1 MVRSRLLRPLGWLLT
16 ISSGLA
22 LPAGIGAAQQREGEL
37 SSSKVFER
45 NIQPFLKKHCCGCHG
60 GARPEAGL
68 RLDAFSDAASA
79 EMQRDLW
86 QRVLRMLGSG
96 QMPPEEKPRP
106 PKPDIEV
113 VARWIESVLDANRPG
128 PAPQTADPGRV
139 TLRRLN
145 RAEYANTIRDLL
157 GVRFEAIAELPA
169 DDVGYGFD
177 NIGDVLSLPP
187 VLMEKYVAAAE
198 RIVRQAAQAPES
210 RRRIFIAVPDGKE
223 FPAEAVRR
231 ILKRFASRA
240 YRRPIPDDE
249 LDRLVRLVRRATQ
262 EGDRFDESVQLALQ
276 AVLVSPHFLFRM
288 EIDPLDSPQPVR
300 LLNEYE
306 LATRMSYFLWSS
318 MPDEDLFGQAARGV
332 LRRNLESQALRML
345 RDPKSRALVE
355 NFAGQWLQLRNLAN
369 FRPDKVQFPGFDED
383 LRQAMRTETEMFFTF
398 IMSEDRSLLELI
410 DGDYTFVN
418 ERLARHYGIPNVRGK
433 EFRRVA
439 LSGTPRG
446 GVLTQASVLCVTSNP
461 TRTSPVKRGKWI
473 LENILGEPPPN
484 PPPNVP
490 ALREDKEAVLSG
502 SVRRRLEQHRAD
514 RNCAVCHA
522 KMDSLGFAMENFDP
536 VGAWRTR
543 DGTFAIDASGMLPE
557 GKSFDGPAELRA
569 ILRTDGKEKFLRC
582 LTAKMLTY
590 ALGRGLEPYDQ
601 RTMDKIAKT
610 VSQRQYKFSALVV
623 EIIKS
628 DPFQKRRVPG
638 RTP

>member
-1 MVRSRLLRPLGWLLT
+1 M
-16 ISSGLA
+16 
-22 LPAGIGAAQQREGEL
+22 
-37 SSSKVFER
+37 
-45 NIQPFLKKHCCGCHG
+45 
-60 GARPEAGL
+60 
-68 RLDAFSDAASA
+68 
-79 EMQRDLW
+79 
-86 QRVLRMLGSG
+86 
-96 QMPPEEKPRP
+96 
-106 PKPDIEV
+106 
-113 VARWIESVLDANRPG
+113 
-128 PAPQTADPGRV
+128 

-210 RRRIFIAVPDGKE
+210 CCRIFIAVPDGKE

-262 EGDRFDESVQLALQ
+262 EGDRFDESVQFALQ

-332 LRRNLESQALRML
+332 LRRNLEVPGVTDAQG
-345 RDPKSRALVE
+345 PEIPALVE

-383 LRQAMRTETEMFFTF
+383 LRQAMRTEEMFFTF
-398 IMSEDRSLLELI
+398 IMSEDREL
-410 DGDYTFVN
+410 
-418 ERLARHYGIPNVRGK
+418 P
-433 EFRRVA
+433 RV
-439 LSGTPRG
+439 
-446 GVLTQASVLCVTSNP
+446 
-461 TRTSPVKRGKWI
+461 
-473 LENILGEPPPN
+473 
-484 PPPNVP
+484 
-490 ALREDKEAVLSG
+490 
-502 SVRRRLEQHRAD
+502 D
-514 RNCAVCHA
+514 R
-522 KMDSLGFAMENFDP
+522 
-536 VGAWRTR
+536 W
-543 DGTFAIDASGMLPE
+543 
-557 GKSFDGPAELRA
+557 
-569 ILRTDGKEKFLRC
+569 
-582 LTAKMLTY
+582 
-590 ALGRGLEPYDQ
+590 
-601 RTMDKIAKT
+601 
-610 VSQRQYKFSALVV
+610 
-623 EIIKS
+623 
-628 DPFQKRRVPG
+628 
-638 RTP
+638 